1 MLKQENLVAAAGK
14 RTSANHIQR
23 VALQVKPNH
32 QRQRRWRRRKQAQ
45 KELAG
50 SQRGNHNGT
59 IWKRFY
65 ALQWLPD

>member
-1 MLKQENLVAAAGK
+1 MSKRENLVGAVEK
-14 RTSANHIQR
+14 RISGNHIQR
-23 VALQVKPNH
+23 VAPQVKQNH
-32 QRQRRWRRRKQAQ
+32 QRQKRWRRRKQAR

-50 SQRGNHNGT
+50 SQRGNHNGK